1 MRIKTM
7 NIYTAAELKTLDD
20 GGAAFARAFRG
31 YLDGQD
37 RDGLDFEIS
46 DLMGSLKG
54 LFNACSGVR
63 LADWN
68 TGVCNR
74 NNGLRVDFTGGRHY
88 DSGAEVSA
96 LSGPRAIAWLENN
109 LLAGLRIGWTEKRRA
124 ELRKYGPLYYPGK
137 IKPCPFTGMC
147 YDDDLLSALVDNV
160 RGGMDLKAAFEDLA
174 DVAARLLELANDY
187 QRTEEYFMD
196 EAAANGR
203 EYDENGNRI

>member
-1 MRIKTM
+1 MRTETR

-20 GGAAFARAFRG
+20 GGAAFARAFRD

-37 RDGLDFEIS
+37 RDGLEFETS

-54 LFNACSGVR
+54 LFTACSGVR

-68 TGVCNR
+68 IGVCNR
-74 NNGLRVDFTGGRHY
+74 NNGLRADFTGGRHY
-88 DSGAEVSA
+88 DSGADVSA

-109 LLAGLRIGWTEKRRA
+109 LLAGLRVPWTGGKRA
-124 ELRKYGPLYYPGK
+124 KLRKYGPLYYPGM

-147 YDDDLLSALVDNV
+147 YDDDLLTALVDNV
-160 RGGMDLKAAFEDLA
+160 RGGMDLNAAFEDLA
-174 DVAARLLELANDY
+174 DVAARILEAANDY
-187 QRTEEYFMD
+187 QRTEKYFMD
-196 EAAANGR
+196 EAAANEQ